1 MLEEPSLSRQW
12 VARRLQR
19 ALALERWGS
28 PLRRGLARLPGPPG
42 EALAS
47 QALAAEER
55 AARLD
60 ELIRRVGSTPYPA
73 GRIGAPI
80 ARRLAAT
87 LARASVELGWRA
99 ATRLAAHTLSEY
111 ASLAAFID
119 GAAGIPDD
127 IGAALAPL
135 RDQVE
140 DEMNR
145 LRAVKHAT
153 S

>member
-19 ALALERWGS
+19 ALALERWGA

-42 EALAS
+42 EALAGH
-47 QALAAEER
+47 ALAAEER

-60 ELIRRVGSTPYPA
+60 ELIRKVGSTPYPV
-73 GRIGAPI
+73 GRIASPI
-80 ARRLAAT
+80 ARLLAAT
-87 LARASVELGWRA
+87 LARTSAALGWRA

-119 GAAGIPDD
+119 GAPGIPDD
-127 IGAALAPL
+127 IGLTLAPL
-135 RDQVE
+135 HGQVE
-140 DEMNR
+140 DELNR
-145 LRAVKHAT
+145 LQAVKRAI